1 MGAGV
6 IFDLAG
12 RYGDAFINGIAWN
25 VMNFVIMLW
34 LLKKSKTAQP
44 EPRRRGESSAAI
56 GGTLK
61 SDASA
66 DRW

>member
-44 EPRRRGESSAAI
+44 EAVA
-56 GGTLK
+56 
-61 SDASA
+61 
-66 DRW
+66 